1 MNTWVI
7 VLIVVSCVIVLGLI
21 YYFLTKK
28 SNQTEQSNSLTENT
42 TTNKTEVVRET
53 LSNTVKIEEDKKTE
67 ALTQENIKT
76 ATNQEIIQEEPQ
88 LSINISS
95 KTEKILL
102 RKLELFEKNKGFIKK
117 DINLSSLAKQFETNT
132 KYLSEI
138 IKTHRQKQ
146 FNNYLNE
153 LRINYIVDRLKNEP
167 KYINTKISYLASDC
181 GFTSHSTF
189 TTIFTQITNES
200 PSIFMKKIKEERTN
214 S

>member
-1 MNTWVI
+1 MDTWLI
-7 VLIVVSCVIVLGLI
+7 VLIVISCVIVLGII
-21 YYFLTKK
+21 YYFVTKK
-28 SNQTEQSNSLTENT
+28 SNQTKQNHSETVNNTNDKTEASTDNLSNSV
-42 TTNKTEVVRET
+42 KT
-53 LSNTVKIEEDKKTE
+53 EEDKKVQT
-67 ALTQENIKT
+67 LTQEDSTTIS
-76 ATNQEIIQEEPQ
+76 NQEIIQEEPQ

-153 LRINYIVDRLKNEP
+153 LRVNYIVDRLQNEP

-200 PSIFMKKIKEERTN
+200 PSIFMKRIKEERTN
-214 S
+214 

>member
-1 MNTWVI
+1 MDTWLI
-7 VLIVVSCVIVLGLI
+7 VLIVISCVIVLGII
-21 YYFLTKK
+21 YYFVTKK
-28 SNQTEQSNSLTENT
+28 SNQTKQNHSEALNNTNDKTEASTDNLSNSV
-42 TTNKTEVVRET
+42 KT
-53 LSNTVKIEEDKKTE
+53 EEDKKVQT
-67 ALTQENIKT
+67 LTQEDSTTIS
-76 ATNQEIIQEEPQ
+76 NQEIIQEEPQ

-153 LRINYIVDRLKNEP
+153 LRVNYIVDRLQNEP

-200 PSIFMKKIKEERTN
+200 PSIFMKRIKEERTN
-214 S
+214 

>member
-1 MNTWVI
+1 MDTWLI
-7 VLIVVSCVIVLGLI
+7 VLIVISCVIVLGII
-21 YYFLTKK
+21 YYFVTKK
-28 SNQTEQSNSLTENT
+28 SNQTEQNHSETVNNT
-42 TTNKTEVVRET
+42 NNKTEAST
-53 LSNTVKIEEDKKTE
+53 DNLSNSVKTEEDKKVQT
-67 ALTQENIKT
+67 LTQEDSTTIS
-76 ATNQEIIQEEPQ
+76 NQEIIQEEPQ

-153 LRINYIVDRLKNEP
+153 LRVNYIVDRLQNEP

-200 PSIFMKKIKEERTN
+200 PSIFMKRIKEERTN
-214 S
+214 

>member
-42 TTNKTEVVRET
+42 ITNKTEVVIET

-76 ATNQEIIQEEPQ
+76 TTNQEITQEEPQ

-200 PSIFMKKIKEERTN
+200 PSIFMKKIKEERLN

>member
-67 ALTQENIKT
+67 ALTQENIKST
-76 ATNQEIIQEEPQ
+76 TNQEIIQEEPQ

-200 PSIFMKKIKEERTN
+200 PSIFMKKIKEERLN

>member
-76 ATNQEIIQEEPQ
+76 TTNQEIIQEEPQ

-200 PSIFMKKIKEERTN
+200 PSIFMKKIKEERLN

>member
-76 ATNQEIIQEEPQ
+76 TTNQEIIQEEPQ

-102 RKLELFEKNKGFIKK
+102 RKLELFEKNKGFIK
-117 DINLSSLAKQFETNT
+117 
-132 KYLSEI
+132 
-138 IKTHRQKQ
+138 
-146 FNNYLNE
+146 
-153 LRINYIVDRLKNEP
+153 
-167 KYINTKISYLASDC
+167 
-181 GFTSHSTF
+181 
-189 TTIFTQITNES
+189 
-200 PSIFMKKIKEERTN
+200 
-214 S
+214 

>member
-28 SNQTEQSNSLTENT
+28 NNQTEQSNSLTENT

>member
-1 MNTWVI
+1 MDTWLI
-7 VLIVVSCVIVLGLI
+7 VLIVVSCVIVLGII
-21 YYFLTKK
+21 YYFVTKK
-28 SNQTEQSNSLTENT
+28 SNQTEQNQSEDVNNT
-42 TTNKTEVVRET
+42 NDKTEAST
-53 LSNTVKIEEDKKTE
+53 DNLLNSVKTEEDKKVQT
-67 ALTQENIKT
+67 LIQEDSTTIS
-76 ATNQEIIQEEPQ
+76 NQEIILEEPQ

-153 LRINYIVDRLKNEP
+153 LRVNYIVDRLQNEP

-200 PSIFMKKIKEERTN
+200 PSIFMKRIKEERTN
-214 S
+214 

>member
-200 PSIFMKKIKEERTN
+200 PSIFMKKIKEERLN